1 MLAPAADLLLTLRI
15 LLRLLQ
21 GKHKLTLQ
29 FANAKHESYG
39 SKFAQTITVTVQ

>member
-1 MLAPAADLLLTLRI
+1 MLAPATDALLTLCI
-15 LLRLLQ
+15 LLQ